1 MKRVIV
7 TGPVESA
14 SEYAAAARA
23 AGWSAIEYPLVRVV
37 AHRHDVSDIV
47 KREFQWICITSS
59 NALAYLADLQR
70 CSPPLRNVPC
80 AVVGERSAE
89 RTRALGLRTV
99 LVASSSEDLAIEI
112 AALTPA
118 GALALWPRGHLSD
131 ELAERL
137 RAGGIDVVDPVVY
150 ATLPLELDAEAPE
163 ASAVFFASPSA
174 VRIWHEHERAP
185 ASRGERHAERRRIA
199 IAIGRTT
206 LDALMSEAEMS
217 FSDAVALPEPTPAA
231 FEIVLQHLDERD
243 DESRG

>member
-14 SEYAAAARA
+14 SEYADAARA

-37 AHRHDVSDIV
+37 PHRHDVSDIV

-59 NALAYLADLQR
+59 HALAYLADLQR
-70 CSPPLRNVPC
+70 CSPPLCDVPC

-118 GALALWPRGHLSD
+118 GALALCTLWPS
-131 ELAERL
+131 
-137 RAGGIDVVDPVVY
+137 
-150 ATLPLELDAEAPE
+150 
-163 ASAVFFASPSA
+163 
-174 VRIWHEHERAP
+174 
-185 ASRGERHAERRRIA
+185 RRIGGA
-199 IAIGRTT
+199 
-206 LDALMSEAEMS
+206 SC
-217 FSDAVALPEPTPAA
+217 
-231 FEIVLQHLDERD
+231 RD
-243 DESRG
+243 RV